1 MLRMDDENNMIY
13 LKYGLQPKYFVD
25 RITYFK
31 GLAEKSSNPQN
42 KKFFNS
48 NSIPIE
54 EDFKDK
60 IKGEEIL
67 NKYYSCAFE
76 KLMKDETIKI
86 LENGIFIY
94 NGKLLLYCVKNDN
107 MTGIKNRALV
117 LESLVNFYFRQLK
130 IVPLPSLLINLNY
143 KKSDKKNTKY
153 DPEKNV
159 QKAPQENK
167 INLFFEFDGCYLFE
181 GKNDITFSDDIIKP
195 FNKETKYKVSDKEET
210 KIIQNDILIKNNSI
224 VLIEVKT
231 HFPKL
236 KEEDQRTNLENIIKM
251 MFIKLNYFVDL
262 YHEILQKKFEE
273 IKLILLYDQNRLSN
287 YENDIIINIID
298 KNKDRFQALNKYD
311 LYFDIDYII
320 PSIGKISLNYISQ
333 KLQKLEEEN
342 QIIKEENK
350 NIKEQNKNI
359 KKEKIKSDLR
369 IAALEK
375 GIEEIKSKNSDSR
388 IAELEKELEE
398 IKKKLNILNMDNI
411 KQKPELKNLSG
422 TSENKNEKNQIAE
435 RIGIYISN
443 NINEEYNTTNNN
455 PEKILENNINNITE
469 SSKNSNQNQNIQNK
483 NMIDGIEFSNTSK
496 KEKINKESKVY
507 AKKEINKENE
517 EKAKIEMNNP
527 KQTEVKINNEKEKV
541 NPKVEKIK
549 DEKIEEQKENMNRKK
564 NEISEKKSVEKINE
578 VIEIKKNDECEKT
591 SEKKPNNK
599 KNEKRS
605 ERNVEGQDEK
615 DKDVSDEMKTTSK
628 NDEKKPINTSTKDK
642 IYQGILSKIENKEEL
657 LDQEKSYKTIYDYCY
672 KQWED
677 KDNFD
682 LTLYKNNHI
691 SGDKGKIADLF
702 HEALRTLT
710 KEQREQFFYC
720 YGFYPCM
727 SVCYSLK

>member
-31 GLAEKSSNPQN
+31 GLAEKSSNQQN
-42 KKFFNS
+42 KVFFNS
-48 NSIPIE
+48 NSILIE

-94 NGKLLLYCVKNDN
+94 NGKLLLYCVKNEKIEDDFISDIKCIKSIPHKEYDPDLDNSKEKIDLKPTDYKDNRSFNSNSKYESDN

-130 IVPLPSLLINLNY
+130 ILPLPSLLINLNY

-298 KNKDRFQALNKYD
+298 KNKDKFQALKKYD
-311 LYFDIDYII
+311 LYFDIVYII

-333 KLQKLEEEN
+333 KLQKLEEQNKIIKEQNKIINEEN
-342 QIIKEENK
+342 KVIKEENKIIKEENK
-350 NIKEQNKNI
+350 NIKEQHEII
-359 KKEKIKSDLR
+359 KEEKIKSDSR

-398 IKKKLNILNMDNI
+398 IKKKLNMDNI

-422 TSENKNEKNQIAE
+422 TSKNNNGKNQITK

-455 PEKILENNINNITE
+455 PEKTLEKDINNITE

-483 NMIDGIEFSNTSK
+483 NMIS
-496 KEKINKESKVY
+496 
-507 AKKEINKENE
+507 
-517 EKAKIEMNNP
+517 
-527 KQTEVKINNEKEKV
+527 
-541 NPKVEKIK
+541 
-549 DEKIEEQKENMNRKK
+549 
-564 NEISEKKSVEKINE
+564 
-578 VIEIKKNDECEKT
+578 
-591 SEKKPNNK
+591 
-599 KNEKRS
+599 
-605 ERNVEGQDEK
+605 
-615 DKDVSDEMKTTSK
+615 
-628 NDEKKPINTSTKDK
+628 
-642 IYQGILSKIENKEEL
+642 
-657 LDQEKSYKTIYDYCY
+657 
-672 KQWED
+672 
-677 KDNFD
+677 
-682 LTLYKNNHI
+682 
-691 SGDKGKIADLF
+691 
-702 HEALRTLT
+702 
-710 KEQREQFFYC
+710 
-720 YGFYPCM
+720 
-727 SVCYSLK
+727 

>member
-1 MLRMDDENNMIY
+1 MLRMDDENDLIDLN
-13 LKYGLQPKYFVD
+13 YGLQPKYFVD

-31 GLAEKSSNPQN
+31 GLAEKSSNQQN
-42 KKFFNS
+42 KVFFNS
-48 NSIPIE
+48 NSILIE

-195 FNKETKYKVSDKEET
+195 FNKETKYKVSAKEET

-287 YENDIIINIID
+287 YENNIIINIID
-298 KNKDRFQALNKYD
+298 KNKDRFKDLGECD
-311 LYFDIDYII
+311 LYFDIVYIM

-333 KLQKLEEEN
+333 KLQKL
-342 QIIKEENK
+342 
-350 NIKEQNKNI
+350 
-359 KKEKIKSDLR
+359 
-369 IAALEK
+369 
-375 GIEEIKSKNSDSR
+375 
-388 IAELEKELEE
+388 
-398 IKKKLNILNMDNI
+398 
-411 KQKPELKNLSG
+411 
-422 TSENKNEKNQIAE
+422 
-435 RIGIYISN
+435 
-443 NINEEYNTTNNN
+443 
-455 PEKILENNINNITE
+455 
-469 SSKNSNQNQNIQNK
+469 
-483 NMIDGIEFSNTSK
+483 
-496 KEKINKESKVY
+496 
-507 AKKEINKENE
+507 
-517 EKAKIEMNNP
+517 
-527 KQTEVKINNEKEKV
+527 
-541 NPKVEKIK
+541 
-549 DEKIEEQKENMNRKK
+549 
-564 NEISEKKSVEKINE
+564 
-578 VIEIKKNDECEKT
+578 
-591 SEKKPNNK
+591 
-599 KNEKRS
+599 
-605 ERNVEGQDEK
+605 
-615 DKDVSDEMKTTSK
+615 
-628 NDEKKPINTSTKDK
+628 
-642 IYQGILSKIENKEEL
+642 
-657 LDQEKSYKTIYDYCY
+657 
-672 KQWED
+672 
-677 KDNFD
+677 
-682 LTLYKNNHI
+682 
-691 SGDKGKIADLF
+691 
-702 HEALRTLT
+702 
-710 KEQREQFFYC
+710 
-720 YGFYPCM
+720 
-727 SVCYSLK
+727 

>member
-31 GLAEKSSNPQN
+31 GLAEKCSNPQN

-48 NSIPIE
+48 NSILIE

-130 IVPLPSLLINLNY
+130 ILPLPSLLINLNY

-298 KNKDRFQALNKYD
+298 KNKDKFQALNKYD
-311 LYFDIDYII
+311 LYFDIVYII

-333 KLQKLEEEN
+333 KLQKLEEQNKIINEEN
-342 QIIKEENK
+342 KVIKEENKIIKEENK
-350 NIKEQNKNI
+350 NIKEQHEII
-359 KKEKIKSDLR
+359 KEEKIKSDLR

-422 TSENKNEKNQIAE
+422 TSENKNEKNQITK

-443 NINEEYNTTNNN
+443 NINEEYNTINNI

-469 SSKNSNQNQNIQNK
+469 SSQKSETKPEIIQKK
-483 NMIDGIEFSNTSK
+483 NMIDDKSSNTSK
-496 KEKINKESKVY
+496 KEKINKK
-507 AKKEINKENE
+507 NE
-517 EKAKIEMNNP
+517 EEVKIEVNNP

-549 DEKIEEQKENMNRKK
+549 DEKIEEQKENITQKKKRNFRKK
-564 NEISEKKSVEKINE
+564 TCR
-578 VIEIKKNDECEKT
+578 KN
-591 SEKKPNNK
+591 
-599 KNEKRS
+599 KRS
-605 ERNVEGQDEK
+605 N
-615 DKDVSDEMKTTSK
+615 
-628 NDEKKPINTSTKDK
+628 
-642 IYQGILSKIENKEEL
+642 
-657 LDQEKSYKTIYDYCY
+657 
-672 KQWED
+672 
-677 KDNFD
+677 
-682 LTLYKNNHI
+682 
-691 SGDKGKIADLF
+691 
-702 HEALRTLT
+702 
-710 KEQREQFFYC
+710 
-720 YGFYPCM
+720 
-727 SVCYSLK
+727 

>member
-31 GLAEKSSNPQN
+31 GLAEKCSNPQN

-94 NGKLLLYCVKNDN
+94 NGKLLLYCVKNEKIEDDFISDIKCIKSIPHKEYDPDLDNSKEKIDLKPTDYKDNRSFNSNSKYESDN

-130 IVPLPSLLINLNY
+130 ILPLPSLLINLNY

-195 FNKETKYKVSDKEET
+195 FNKETKYKVSDKEKT

-298 KNKDRFQALNKYD
+298 KNKDRFKDLGECD
-311 LYFDIDYII
+311 LYFDIVYII

-333 KLQKLEEEN
+333 KLQKLEEQN
-342 QIIKEENK
+342 KIIKEENK

-359 KKEKIKSDLR
+359 KEEKIKSDLR

-398 IKKKLNILNMDNI
+398 IKKKLNMDNI

-422 TSENKNEKNQIAE
+422 TYENKNEKNQIAE

-455 PEKILENNINNITE
+455 PEKTL
-469 SSKNSNQNQNIQNK
+469 
-483 NMIDGIEFSNTSK
+483 
-496 KEKINKESKVY
+496 
-507 AKKEINKENE
+507 
-517 EKAKIEMNNP
+517 
-527 KQTEVKINNEKEKV
+527 
-541 NPKVEKIK
+541 
-549 DEKIEEQKENMNRKK
+549 
-564 NEISEKKSVEKINE
+564 
-578 VIEIKKNDECEKT
+578 
-591 SEKKPNNK
+591 
-599 KNEKRS
+599 
-605 ERNVEGQDEK
+605 EK
-615 DKDVSDEMKTTSK
+615 D
-628 NDEKKPINTSTKDK
+628 
-642 IYQGILSKIENKEEL
+642 IL
-657 LDQEKSYKTIYDYCY
+657 
-672 KQWED
+672 
-677 KDNFD
+677 
-682 LTLYKNNHI
+682 
-691 SGDKGKIADLF
+691 
-702 HEALRTLT
+702 
-710 KEQREQFFYC
+710 
-720 YGFYPCM
+720 
-727 SVCYSLK
+727 

>member
-1 MLRMDDENNMIY
+1 
-13 LKYGLQPKYFVD
+13 VD

-48 NSIPIE
+48 NSILIE

-94 NGKLLLYCVKNDN
+94 KGKLLLYCVKNEKIEDDFISDIKCIKSIPHKEYDPDLDNSKEKIDLKPTDYKDNRSFNSNSKYESDN

-130 IVPLPSLLINLNY
+130 ILPLPSLLINLNY

-195 FNKETKYKVSDKEET
+195 FNKETKYKVSDKEKT

-298 KNKDRFQALNKYD
+298 KNKNKFQALNKYD
-311 LYFDIDYII
+311 LYFDIVYII

-342 QIIKEENK
+342 KIIKEENK
-350 NIKEQNKNI
+350 NIKEQNKIIND
-359 KKEKIKSDLR
+359 EKIKSDSR
-369 IAALEK
+369 IAALER

-398 IKKKLNILNMDNI
+398 IKKKLNMDNI

-422 TSENKNEKNQIAE
+422 TSENKNDKNQITK
-435 RIGIYISN
+435 RIGIYK
-443 NINEEYNTTNNN
+443 EEYNTINND
-455 PEKILENNINNITE
+455 PEKILNNITE

-483 NMIDGIEFSNTSK
+483 NMIS
-496 KEKINKESKVY
+496 
-507 AKKEINKENE
+507 
-517 EKAKIEMNNP
+517 
-527 KQTEVKINNEKEKV
+527 
-541 NPKVEKIK
+541 
-549 DEKIEEQKENMNRKK
+549 
-564 NEISEKKSVEKINE
+564 
-578 VIEIKKNDECEKT
+578 
-591 SEKKPNNK
+591 
-599 KNEKRS
+599 
-605 ERNVEGQDEK
+605 
-615 DKDVSDEMKTTSK
+615 
-628 NDEKKPINTSTKDK
+628 
-642 IYQGILSKIENKEEL
+642 
-657 LDQEKSYKTIYDYCY
+657 
-672 KQWED
+672 
-677 KDNFD
+677 
-682 LTLYKNNHI
+682 
-691 SGDKGKIADLF
+691 
-702 HEALRTLT
+702 
-710 KEQREQFFYC
+710 
-720 YGFYPCM
+720 
-727 SVCYSLK
+727 

>member
-1 MLRMDDENNMIY
+1 
-13 LKYGLQPKYFVD
+13 
-25 RITYFK
+25 
-31 GLAEKSSNPQN
+31 
-42 KKFFNS
+42 
-48 NSIPIE
+48 
-54 EDFKDK
+54 
-60 IKGEEIL
+60 
-67 NKYYSCAFE
+67 
-76 KLMKDETIKI
+76 MKDETIKI

-94 NGKLLLYCVKNDN
+94 KGKLLLYCVKNDN

-181 GKNDITFSDDIIKP
+181 GQNDITFSDDIIKP
-195 FNKETKYKVSDKEET
+195 FNKETKYKVSAKEET

-287 YENDIIINIID
+287 YENNIIINIID
-298 KNKDRFQALNKYD
+298 KNKDKFQALKKYD
-311 LYFDIDYII
+311 LYFDIVYII

-333 KLQKLEEEN
+333 KLQKLEEQN
-342 QIIKEENK
+342 KIIKEENK
-350 NIKEQNKNI
+350 NIKEQNKIINEENKNI
-359 KKEKIKSDLR
+359 KEQNKIINDEKIKSDSR

-422 TSENKNEKNQIAE
+422 TSENKNEKNQITK
-435 RIGIYISN
+435 RIGIY
-443 NINEEYNTTNNN
+443 NT
-455 PEKILENNINNITE
+455 I
-469 SSKNSNQNQNIQNK
+469 
-483 NMIDGIEFSNTSK
+483 
-496 KEKINKESKVY
+496 
-507 AKKEINKENE
+507 
-517 EKAKIEMNNP
+517 
-527 KQTEVKINNEKEKV
+527 
-541 NPKVEKIK
+541 
-549 DEKIEEQKENMNRKK
+549 
-564 NEISEKKSVEKINE
+564 
-578 VIEIKKNDECEKT
+578 
-591 SEKKPNNK
+591 
-599 KNEKRS
+599 
-605 ERNVEGQDEK
+605 
-615 DKDVSDEMKTTSK
+615 
-628 NDEKKPINTSTKDK
+628 
-642 IYQGILSKIENKEEL
+642 
-657 LDQEKSYKTIYDYCY
+657 
-672 KQWED
+672 
-677 KDNFD
+677 
-682 LTLYKNNHI
+682 
-691 SGDKGKIADLF
+691 
-702 HEALRTLT
+702 
-710 KEQREQFFYC
+710 
-720 YGFYPCM
+720 
-727 SVCYSLK
+727 

>member
-1 MLRMDDENNMIY
+1 MLRMDDENDLIDLN
-13 LKYGLQPKYFVD
+13 YGLQPKYFVD

-31 GLAEKSSNPQN
+31 GLAEKSSNQQN
-42 KKFFNS
+42 KVFFNS
-48 NSIPIE
+48 NSILIE

-94 NGKLLLYCVKNDN
+94 NGKLLLYCVKNEKIEDDFISDIKCIKSIPHKEYDPDLDNSKEKIDLKPTDYKDNRSFNSNSKYESDN

-130 IVPLPSLLINLNY
+130 ILPLPSLLINLNY

-181 GKNDITFSDDIIKP
+181 GQNDITFSDDIIKP

-298 KNKDRFQALNKYD
+298 KNKDKFQALKKYD
-311 LYFDIDYII
+311 LYFDIVYII

-350 NIKEQNKNI
+350 IIKEENEII
-359 KKEKIKSDLR
+359 KGQHEIIKEEKIKSDLR

-398 IKKKLNILNMDNI
+398 IKKKLNMDNI

-422 TSENKNEKNQIAE
+422 TSENKNEKNQITK
-435 RIGIYISN
+435 RIGIYK
-443 NINEEYNTTNNN
+443 EEYNTINND
-455 PEKILENNINNITE
+455 PEKILNNITE

-483 NMIDGIEFSNTSK
+483 NMIDDKSSNTSK

-541 NPKVEKIK
+541 NPKVEKAK
-549 DEKIEEQKENMNRKK
+549 DEKIGE
-564 NEISEKKSVEKINE
+564 
-578 VIEIKKNDECEKT
+578 
-591 SEKKPNNK
+591 
-599 KNEKRS
+599 
-605 ERNVEGQDEK
+605 
-615 DKDVSDEMKTTSK
+615 
-628 NDEKKPINTSTKDK
+628 
-642 IYQGILSKIENKEEL
+642 
-657 LDQEKSYKTIYDYCY
+657 
-672 KQWED
+672 
-677 KDNFD
+677 
-682 LTLYKNNHI
+682 
-691 SGDKGKIADLF
+691 
-702 HEALRTLT
+702 
-710 KEQREQFFYC
+710 
-720 YGFYPCM
+720 
-727 SVCYSLK
+727 

>member
-1 MLRMDDENNMIY
+1 MLRMDDENDLIDLN
-13 LKYGLQPKYFVD
+13 YGLQPKYFVD

-48 NSIPIE
+48 NSILIE

-130 IVPLPSLLINLNY
+130 ILPLPSLLINLNY

-181 GKNDITFSDDIIKP
+181 GQNDITFSDDIIKP
-195 FNKETKYKVSDKEET
+195 FNKETKYKVSAKEET

-298 KNKDRFQALNKYD
+298 KNKDRFKDLGECD
-311 LYFDIDYII
+311 LYFDIVYII

-333 KLQKLEEEN
+333 KLQKLEED
-342 QIIKEENK
+342 
-350 NIKEQNKNI
+350 
-359 KKEKIKSDLR
+359 KKK
-369 IAALEK
+369 
-375 GIEEIKSKNSDSR
+375 SDSR
-388 IAELEKELEE
+388 ITALEKELEE
-398 IKKKLNILNMDNI
+398 IKKKLNMDNI

-422 TSENKNEKNQIAE
+422 TSKNNNGKNQITKT
-435 RIGIYISN
+435 IGIYK
-443 NINEEYNTTNNN
+443 EEYNTINNI
-455 PEKILENNINNITE
+455 PEIILEKDINNITE

-483 NMIDGIEFSNTSK
+483 NMIS
-496 KEKINKESKVY
+496 
-507 AKKEINKENE
+507 
-517 EKAKIEMNNP
+517 
-527 KQTEVKINNEKEKV
+527 
-541 NPKVEKIK
+541 
-549 DEKIEEQKENMNRKK
+549 
-564 NEISEKKSVEKINE
+564 
-578 VIEIKKNDECEKT
+578 
-591 SEKKPNNK
+591 
-599 KNEKRS
+599 
-605 ERNVEGQDEK
+605 
-615 DKDVSDEMKTTSK
+615 
-628 NDEKKPINTSTKDK
+628 
-642 IYQGILSKIENKEEL
+642 
-657 LDQEKSYKTIYDYCY
+657 
-672 KQWED
+672 
-677 KDNFD
+677 
-682 LTLYKNNHI
+682 
-691 SGDKGKIADLF
+691 
-702 HEALRTLT
+702 
-710 KEQREQFFYC
+710 
-720 YGFYPCM
+720 
-727 SVCYSLK
+727 

>member
-1 MLRMDDENNMIY
+1 MLRMDDENDLIDLN
-13 LKYGLQPKYFVD
+13 YGLQPKYFVD

-31 GLAEKSSNPQN
+31 GLAEKSSNQQN
-42 KKFFNS
+42 KVFFNS
-48 NSIPIE
+48 NSILIE

-130 IVPLPSLLINLNY
+130 ILPLPSLLINLNY

-298 KNKDRFQALNKYD
+298 KNKDKFQALKKYD
-311 LYFDIDYII
+311 LYFDIVYII

-333 KLQKLEEEN
+333 KLQKLEEQN
-342 QIIKEENK
+342 KIIKEENK
-350 NIKEQNKNI
+350 NIKEQNKIINEENKVI
-359 KKEKIKSDLR
+359 KEENKIIKEENEIIKGQHEIIKEEKIKSDSR

-422 TSENKNEKNQIAE
+422 TSENKNEKNQITK

-443 NINEEYNTTNNN
+443 NINEEYNTINNI

-541 NPKVEKIK
+541 NPKVEKAK
-549 DEKIEEQKENMNRKK
+549 DEKIEKQKDNMTQKK
-564 NEISEKKSVEKINE
+564 NERKYEPKK
-578 VIEIKKNDECEKT
+578 
-591 SEKKPNNK
+591 
-599 KNEKRS
+599 KR
-605 ERNVEGQDEK
+605 
-615 DKDVSDEMKTTSK
+615 
-628 NDEKKPINTSTKDK
+628 
-642 IYQGILSKIENKEEL
+642 
-657 LDQEKSYKTIYDYCY
+657 
-672 KQWED
+672 
-677 KDNFD
+677 NF
-682 LTLYKNNHI
+682 
-691 SGDKGKIADLF
+691 
-702 HEALRTLT
+702 
-710 KEQREQFFYC
+710 
-720 YGFYPCM
+720 
-727 SVCYSLK
+727 

>member
-1 MLRMDDENNMIY
+1 
-13 LKYGLQPKYFVD
+13 
-25 RITYFK
+25 
-31 GLAEKSSNPQN
+31 
-42 KKFFNS
+42 
-48 NSIPIE
+48 
-54 EDFKDK
+54 
-60 IKGEEIL
+60 
-67 NKYYSCAFE
+67 
-76 KLMKDETIKI
+76 
-86 LENGIFIY
+86 
-94 NGKLLLYCVKNDN
+94 

-130 IVPLPSLLINLNY
+130 ILPLPSLLINLNY

-298 KNKDRFQALNKYD
+298 KNKDRFKDLGECD
-311 LYFDIDYII
+311 LYFDIVYII

-350 NIKEQNKNI
+350 NIKEQNKII
-359 KKEKIKSDLR
+359 KEEKIKSDSR

-398 IKKKLNILNMDNI
+398 IKKKLNMDNI

-422 TSENKNEKNQIAE
+422 TSENKNEKNQITK
-435 RIGIYISN
+435 RIGIYK
-443 NINEEYNTTNNN
+443 EEYNTTNNN
-455 PEKILENNINNITE
+455 PEKTLEKDINNITE

-483 NMIDGIEFSNTSK
+483 NMIDDKSSNTSK
-496 KEKINKESKVY
+496 KEKINKK
-507 AKKEINKENE
+507 NE
-517 EKAKIEMNNP
+517 EEVKIEVNNP

-541 NPKVEKIK
+541 NPKVEKAK
-549 DEKIEEQKENMNRKK
+549 DEKIEKQKENMNRKK

-657 LDQEKSYKTIYDYCY
+657 LDQEKSYKIIYDYCY

-691 SGDKGKIADLF
+691 SGDKEKIADLF
-702 HEALRTLT
+702 HGALRTLT
-710 KEQREQFFYC
+710 KEQREQFFDHYD
-720 YGFYPCM
+720 FIPCM
-727 SVCYSLK
+727 SICYSLK

>member
-1 MLRMDDENNMIY
+1 MDDENDLIY
-13 LKYGLQPKYFVD
+13 LNYGLKPRYFVD

-31 GLAEKSSNPQN
+31 GLAEKCSNPQN
-42 KKFFNS
+42 KKFFNK

-94 NGKLLLYCVKNDN
+94 NGKLLLYCVKNEKIEDDFISDIKCIKSIPHKEYDPDLDNSKEKIDLKPTDYKDNRSFNSNSKYESDN

-130 IVPLPSLLINLNY
+130 ILPLPSLLINLNY

-287 YENDIIINIID
+287 YENNIIINIID
-298 KNKDRFQALNKYD
+298 KNKDKFQALKKYD
-311 LYFDIDYII
+311 LYFDIVYII

-333 KLQKLEEEN
+333 KLQKLEED
-342 QIIKEENK
+342 
-350 NIKEQNKNI
+350 
-359 KKEKIKSDLR
+359 KKK
-369 IAALEK
+369 
-375 GIEEIKSKNSDSR
+375 SDSR
-388 IAELEKELEE
+388 ITALEKELEE
-398 IKKKLNILNMDNI
+398 IKKKLNMDNI

-422 TSENKNEKNQIAE
+422 TSKNNNGKNQITKT
-435 RIGIYISN
+435 IDIYK
-443 NINEEYNTTNNN
+443 EEYNTTNNN
-455 PEKILENNINNITE
+455 PEKTLEKDINNITE

-483 NMIDGIEFSNTSK
+483 NMIS
-496 KEKINKESKVY
+496 
-507 AKKEINKENE
+507 
-517 EKAKIEMNNP
+517 
-527 KQTEVKINNEKEKV
+527 
-541 NPKVEKIK
+541 
-549 DEKIEEQKENMNRKK
+549 
-564 NEISEKKSVEKINE
+564 
-578 VIEIKKNDECEKT
+578 
-591 SEKKPNNK
+591 
-599 KNEKRS
+599 
-605 ERNVEGQDEK
+605 
-615 DKDVSDEMKTTSK
+615 
-628 NDEKKPINTSTKDK
+628 
-642 IYQGILSKIENKEEL
+642 
-657 LDQEKSYKTIYDYCY
+657 
-672 KQWED
+672 
-677 KDNFD
+677 
-682 LTLYKNNHI
+682 
-691 SGDKGKIADLF
+691 
-702 HEALRTLT
+702 
-710 KEQREQFFYC
+710 
-720 YGFYPCM
+720 
-727 SVCYSLK
+727 

>member
-1 MLRMDDENNMIY
+1 MLRMDDENDLIDLN
-13 LKYGLQPKYFVD
+13 YGLQPKYFVD

-42 KKFFNS
+42 KVFFNS
-48 NSIPIE
+48 NSILIE

-94 NGKLLLYCVKNDN
+94 NGKLLLYCVKNEKIEDDFISDIKCIKSIPHKEYDPDLDNSKEKIDLKPTDYKDNRSFNSNSKYESDN

-130 IVPLPSLLINLNY
+130 ILPLPSLLINLNY

-298 KNKDRFQALNKYD
+298 KNKNKFQALNKYD
-311 LYFDIDYII
+311 LYFDIVYII

-333 KLQKLEEEN
+333 KLQKLEE
-342 QIIKEENK
+342 
-350 NIKEQNKNI
+350 
-359 KKEKIKSDLR
+359 
-369 IAALEK
+369 
-375 GIEEIKSKNSDSR
+375 
-388 IAELEKELEE
+388 
-398 IKKKLNILNMDNI
+398 
-411 KQKPELKNLSG
+411 
-422 TSENKNEKNQIAE
+422 
-435 RIGIYISN
+435 
-443 NINEEYNTTNNN
+443 
-455 PEKILENNINNITE
+455 
-469 SSKNSNQNQNIQNK
+469 
-483 NMIDGIEFSNTSK
+483 
-496 KEKINKESKVY
+496 
-507 AKKEINKENE
+507 
-517 EKAKIEMNNP
+517 
-527 KQTEVKINNEKEKV
+527 
-541 NPKVEKIK
+541 
-549 DEKIEEQKENMNRKK
+549 
-564 NEISEKKSVEKINE
+564 
-578 VIEIKKNDECEKT
+578 
-591 SEKKPNNK
+591 
-599 KNEKRS
+599 
-605 ERNVEGQDEK
+605 
-615 DKDVSDEMKTTSK
+615 
-628 NDEKKPINTSTKDK
+628 
-642 IYQGILSKIENKEEL
+642 
-657 LDQEKSYKTIYDYCY
+657 
-672 KQWED
+672 
-677 KDNFD
+677 
-682 LTLYKNNHI
+682 
-691 SGDKGKIADLF
+691 
-702 HEALRTLT
+702 
-710 KEQREQFFYC
+710 
-720 YGFYPCM
+720 
-727 SVCYSLK
+727 